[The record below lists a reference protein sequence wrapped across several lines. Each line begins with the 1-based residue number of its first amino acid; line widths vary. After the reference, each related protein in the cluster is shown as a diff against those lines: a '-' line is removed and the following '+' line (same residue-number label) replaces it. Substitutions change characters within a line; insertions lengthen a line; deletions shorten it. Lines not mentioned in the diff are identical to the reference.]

1 MPSHSGLTVSDLSVH
16 YGPNVA
22 LDRASLRVTRGE
34 IVAVLGPSGSGKT
47 SLLRAVAGLE
57 PVAEGTVRWDDEDL
71 THVPPYRR
79 DFGLMFQ
86 DHALF
91 SHHDVLRNVTFG
103 LRVRGRDWN
112 RSECTAR
119 GTAMLA
125 LVGLDGYEHRRV
137 DELSGGEQQR
147 VALARA
153 LAPSPRLLML
163 DEPLASV
170 DRERREQ
177 LATELHHII
186 RTAETPTLLVTH
198 DLDEAFTL
206 ADTVVVLDH
215 GQVICAGTAREVWH
229 APGSITAARFLGVAT
244 ELELPIHEGQVATPW
259 GMLTAPAGTDARAWV
274 GFRPADLRVD
284 TSGPV
289 DGTVRASWFRR
300 DHFLLK
306 LDTALGALTA
316 VSARA
321 VEIGDTVAITAELDA
336 AIVLVPNVRQ
346 KLSPHVGD

>member
-1 MPSHSGLTVSDLSVH
+1 MPARSGLTVSDLSVR
-16 YGPNVA
+16 YGATIA
-22 LDRASLRVTRGE
+22 LDGADLTVARGE

-57 PVAEGTVRWDDEDL
+57 PVAGGTVRWDDEDL
-71 THVPPYRR
+71 THVPPHRR

-103 LRVRGRDWN
+103 LRVRVQDWN
-112 RSECTAR
+112 RSEAAAR
-119 GTAMLA
+119 GAKMLE
-125 LVGLDGYEHRRV
+125 LVGLAGYEHRRV

-186 RTAETPTLLVTH
+186 RAAETPTLLVTH

-206 ADTVVVLDH
+206 ADTVVLLDH
-215 GQVICAGTAREVWH
+215 GRVIRAGAARDVWRS
-229 APGSITAARFLGVAT
+229 PGSIAAARFLGIAT
-244 ELELPIHEGQVATPW
+244 ELDLPTRERQVDTPW
-259 GMLTAPAGTDARAWV
+259 GKLAPPAGAAARVWV
-274 GFRPADLRVD
+274 GFRPADLRV
-284 TSGPV
+284 TTHGQLS
-289 DGTVRASWFRR
+289 GTVRASWFRR
-300 DHFLLK
+300 DHFLLEI
-306 LDTALGALTA
+306 DTALGRITA
-316 VSARA
+316 VSPQPSG
-321 VEIGDTVAITAELDA
+321 IGDTVTIAADLDA
-336 AIVLVPNVRQ
+336 AVVL
-346 KLSPHVGD
+346 SA

>member
-1 MPSHSGLTVSDLSVH
+1 MAPLSGLTVSDLSVH
-16 YGPNVA
+16 YGPTVA
-22 LDRASLRVTRGE
+22 LDCASLRVTRGE

-57 PVAEGTVRWDDEDL
+57 PVASGTVSWDDEDL
-71 THVPPYRR
+71 THVPPHRR

-112 RSECTAR
+112 RSECAAR

-153 LAPSPRLLML
+153 LAPAPRLLML

-186 RTAETPTLLVTH
+186 RAAETPTLLVTH

-206 ADTVVVLDH
+206 ADTVVVLDR
-215 GQVICAGTAREVWH
+215 GRVIRAGTAREVWR
-229 APGSITAARFLGVAT
+229 APGSIIAARFLGVAT
-244 ELELPIHEGQVATPW
+244 EFELPTHNSQVDTPW
-259 GMLTAPAGTDARAWV
+259 GTLPVTAGCDARAWV

-284 TSGPV
+284 PRGPV
-289 DGTVRASWFRR
+289 SGTVRASWFRR
-300 DHFLLK
+300 DHFLLE
-306 LDTALGALTA
+306 LDTALGPITA
-316 VSARA
+316 VSTQPT
-321 VEIGDTVAITAELDA
+321 EIGDTVAITADLSVA
-336 AIVLVPNVRQ
+336 VVVPSARR
-346 KLSPHVGD
+346 SPSGTVSD